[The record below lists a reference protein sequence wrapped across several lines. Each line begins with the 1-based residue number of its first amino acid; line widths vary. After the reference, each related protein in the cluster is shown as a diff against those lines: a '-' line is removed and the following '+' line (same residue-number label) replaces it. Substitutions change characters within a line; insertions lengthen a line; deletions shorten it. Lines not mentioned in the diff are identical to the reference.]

1 MPKKK
6 VARTHRCDT
15 LMIAPAGP
23 LVQPFTTMKTAN
35 ILAIATLAAAAA
47 PLATAQTPAPKPIPS
62 PAPLPCP
69 DRQVDRAA
77 ILNNI
82 VRELEAAGLP
92 PHEILG
98 LMKVIAPKVVNAPAQ
113 RHAKKPKRGPKAI
126 PAVRIKPAP
135 APKAQPKEAGMK
147 LFINGKEVDP
157 DMVSGSV
164 ITRGDLKIREVDPRT
179 LNLPTPPAP
188 KPGCKG
194 PKPGPK
200 PEGCPL
206 PPAPKPGCAAPKPAP
221 KPEGCPLP
229 PGAKPGCAAPKPGC
243 DKAPAPRP
251 TIKINGQEMPLP
263 AEGGKVIINTDGGV
277 TVLPAPKPGC
287 AAPKS
292 APKPEGCPLPPA
304 PKPGCAAPK
313 PAPKPEGC
321 PLPPAPVNGGT
332 IAKPVIGGADAPIA
346 TPKPAP
352 EQKPAAGPVIKINGQ
367 PVELPEGGGKVI
379 INADGRIISRG

>member
-1 MPKKK
+1 MNI
-6 VARTHRCDT
+6 T
-15 LMIAPAGP
+15 
-23 LVQPFTTMKTAN
+23 N
-35 ILAIATLAAAAA
+35 ILTLATLAAAAA
-47 PLATAQTPAPKPIPS
+47 PLATAQTPAPKPI
-62 PAPLPCP
+62 PCP

-98 LMKVIAPKVVNAPAQ
+98 LMKVITPKVVNAPTH
-113 RHAKKPKRGPKAI
+113 RHAQKPKRGPKAI
-126 PAVRIKPAP
+126 PATRIKPAP

-147 LFINGKEVDP
+147 LYINGQEVDP
-157 DMVSGSV
+157 DMISGSV

-188 KPGCKG
+188 KPGCRA

-200 PEGCPL
+200 PEACPL
-206 PPAPKPGCAAPKPAP
+206 PP
-221 KPEGCPLP
+221 
-229 PGAKPGCAAPKPGC
+229 APKPGC

-321 PLPPAPVNGGT
+321 PLPPAPANGGT
-332 IAKPVIGGADAPIA
+332 IAKPIIGGADAPIA

>member
-23 LVQPFTTMKTAN
+23 LVQPFTTMKIAN

-98 LMKVIAPKVVNAPAQ
+98 LMKVITPKVVNAPTH
-113 RHAKKPKRGPKAI
+113 RHAQKPKRGPKAI
-126 PAVRIKPAP
+126 PATRIKPAP

-147 LFINGKEVDP
+147 LYINGQEVDP
-157 DMVSGSV
+157 DMISGSV

-188 KPGCKG
+188 KPGCRA

-200 PEGCPL
+200 PEACPL
-206 PPAPKPGCAAPKPAP
+206 PP
-221 KPEGCPLP
+221 
-229 PGAKPGCAAPKPGC
+229 APKPGC

>member
-23 LVQPFTTMKTAN
+23 LVQPFTTMKIAN

-304 PKPGCAAPK
+304 P
-313 PAPKPEGC
+313 
-321 PLPPAPVNGGT
+321 VNGGT

-367 PVELPEGGGKVI
+367 PIELPEGGGKVI

>member
-1 MPKKK
+1 
-6 VARTHRCDT
+6 
-15 LMIAPAGP
+15 
-23 LVQPFTTMKTAN
+23 MKIAN
-35 ILAIATLAAAAA
+35 ILTLATLAAAAA
-47 PLATAQTPAPKPIPS
+47 PLATAQTPAPRPAPGFKPIPS

-69 DRQVDRAA
+69 DQQVDRAA

-98 LMKVIAPKVVNAPAQ
+98 LMKVITPKVVNAPTH
-113 RHAKKPKRGPKAI
+113 RHAQKPKRGPKAI
-126 PAVRIKPAP
+126 PAVRIQPAP
-135 APKAQPKEAGMK
+135 APETIPATRIHPAPVPKALPKEANKEVRMK

-157 DMVSGSV
+157 DMISGSV
-164 ITRGDLKIREVDPRT
+164 ITSGDLKIREVDPRT

-188 KPGCKG
+188 KPGCRG

-206 PPAPKPGCAAPKPAP
+206 PPG
-221 KPEGCPLP
+221 
-229 PGAKPGCAAPKPGC
+229 PKPGC

-251 TIKINGQEMPLP
+251 TIRINGQEMPLP

-287 AAPKS
+287 AVPTP
-292 APKPEGCPLPPA
+292 APKPEACPLPPT

-321 PLPPAPVNGGT
+321 PLPPAPKPEGCPLPPAPANGGT

-352 EQKPAAGPVIKINGQ
+352 EQEPAAGPVIKINGQ

-379 INADGRIISRG
+379 INADGRIISQG

>member
-1 MPKKK
+1 
-6 VARTHRCDT
+6 
-15 LMIAPAGP
+15 
-23 LVQPFTTMKTAN
+23 MKITN
-35 ILAIATLAAAAA
+35 ILTLATLAAAAA
-47 PLATAQTPAPKPIPS
+47 PLATAQTPAPKPIPC

-98 LMKVIAPKVVNAPAQ
+98 LMKVITPKVVNAPTH
-113 RHAKKPKRGPKAI
+113 RHAQKPKRGPKAI
-126 PAVRIKPAP
+126 PATRIKPAP

-147 LFINGKEVDP
+147 LYINGQEVDP
-157 DMVSGSV
+157 DMISGSV

-188 KPGCKG
+188 KPGCRA

-200 PEGCPL
+200 PEACPL
-206 PPAPKPGCAAPKPAP
+206 PP
-221 KPEGCPLP
+221 
-229 PGAKPGCAAPKPGC
+229 APKPGC

-321 PLPPAPVNGGT
+321 PLPPAPANGGT
-332 IAKPVIGGADAPIA
+332 IAKPVIGGADAPVA

>member
-1 MPKKK
+1 MNI
-6 VARTHRCDT
+6 T
-15 LMIAPAGP
+15 
-23 LVQPFTTMKTAN
+23 N
-35 ILAIATLAAAAA
+35 ILTLATLAAAAA
-47 PLATAQTPAPKPIPS
+47 PLATAQTPAPKPIPC

-98 LMKVIAPKVVNAPAQ
+98 LMKVITPKVVNAPTH
-113 RHAKKPKRGPKAI
+113 RHAQKPKRGPKAI
-126 PAVRIKPAP
+126 PATRIKPAP

-147 LFINGKEVDP
+147 LYINGQEVDP
-157 DMVSGSV
+157 DMISGSV

-188 KPGCKG
+188 KPGCRA

-200 PEGCPL
+200 PEACPL
-206 PPAPKPGCAAPKPAP
+206 PP
-221 KPEGCPLP
+221 
-229 PGAKPGCAAPKPGC
+229 APKPGC

-304 PKPGCAAPK
+304 PA
-313 PAPKPEGC
+313 
-321 PLPPAPVNGGT
+321 NGGT
-332 IAKPVIGGADAPIA
+332 IAKPIIGGADAPIA

>member
-23 LVQPFTTMKTAN
+23 LVQPFTTMKIAN

-47 PLATAQTPAPKPIPS
+47 PLATAQTPAPKPIPC

-157 DMVSGSV
+157 DMISGSV

-188 KPGCKG
+188 KPGCRA

-200 PEGCPL
+200 PEACPL
-206 PPAPKPGCAAPKPAP
+206 PP
-221 KPEGCPLP
+221 
-229 PGAKPGCAAPKPGC
+229 APKPGC